1 MSIIT
6 IVGATFSNKASVV
19 REITATSGYKTIDH
33 QKIIEGAAQSSG
45 IHESKILDAFTA
57 KASVFSRFTHEKER
71 SVAHLRL
78 ALANLM
84 LEDQLLITGPV
95 SYLIPDKISH
105 VLRVCLVAELK
116 YRIQEATQRQGIAE
130 KKALQQIRQQDEDLS
145 AWLKMLSRGDDPWAS
160 GLYDI
165 VVPMDKTEVAA
176 AAELILEKAGS
187 DVVAKTAHS
196 QSALKDF
203 LLAAKVDVKL
213 AQEGH
218 NVSVDARKGAI
229 TLTINKNVL
238 MLSRLEEDLRFIA
251 EKVVG
256 VESIAIRIGEG
267 FHQPDIYRRYD
278 FEIPSKIL
286 LVDDERDFVQTLSE
300 RLIMRDMGSAVAY
313 DGESALSMIA
323 DEEPEVMVLDLR
335 MPGIDGIEV
344 LRQVKST
351 NPNIEV
357 IVLTGHGTE
366 KDKEVCMELGAFA
379 FLQKPVNIQL
389 LSQTL
394 MQANEKARGKKFNQS
409 STRP

>member
-1 MSIIT
+1 MSVIT
-6 IVGATFSNKASVV
+6 LIGAAFSNKSAVV
-19 REITATSGYKTIDH
+19 KEITSTSGYKTLDL
-33 QKIIEGAAQSSG
+33 QKIVAGAVAGSGMNEG
-45 IHESKILDAFTA
+45 KILGAFSA
-57 KASVFSRFTHEKER
+57 KTSVFNRFTHEKER

-78 ALANLM
+78 SLAQLM
-84 LEDQLLITGPV
+84 TEDQLLITGPV
-95 SYLIPDKISH
+95 SFLIPDKISH

-116 YRIQEATQRQGIAE
+116 FRINEAMQREGIAE
-130 KKALQQIRQQDEDLS
+130 KTALQHIRQQDEDLA
-145 AWLKMLSRGDDPWAS
+145 AWLKMLSRGEDPWAS

-176 AAELILEKAGS
+176 AAALILEKAGS

-196 QSALKDF
+196 EAALSDF
-203 LLAAKVDVKL
+203 LLAAQVDVKL

-218 NVSVDARKGAI
+218 NVTVDARRGAI

-238 MLSRLEEDLRFIA
+238 MLSRLEEDLKSIV
-251 EKVVG
+251 EKVPGVG
-256 VESIAIRIGEG
+256 SITTRIGEG

-278 FEIPSKIL
+278 FEMPSKVL

-313 DGESALSMIA
+313 DGESALTMIA
-323 DEEPEVMVLDLR
+323 DEEPEVMILDLR

-344 LRQVKST
+344 LRQVKNT
-351 NPNIEV
+351 NPDIEV

-366 KDKEVCMELGAFA
+366 KDKDLCMELGAFA
-379 FLQKPVNIQL
+379 FLQKPVDIQL

-394 MQANEKARGKKFNQS
+394 MQANERVQNKKK
-409 STRP
+409 RK

>member
-1 MSIIT
+1 MSVIT
-6 IVGATFSNKASVV
+6 LIGAAFSNKSAVV
-19 REITATSGYKTIDH
+19 KEITSTSGYKTLDL
-33 QKIIEGAAQSSG
+33 QKIVAGAVAGSGMNEG
-45 IHESKILDAFTA
+45 KILGAFSA
-57 KASVFSRFTHEKER
+57 KTSVFNRFTHEKER

-78 ALANLM
+78 SLAQLM
-84 LEDQLLITGPV
+84 TEDQLLITGPV
-95 SYLIPDKISH
+95 SFLIPDKISH

-116 YRIQEATQRQGIAE
+116 FRINEAMQREGIAE
-130 KKALQQIRQQDEDLS
+130 KAALQHIRQQDEDLA
-145 AWLKMLSRGDDPWAS
+145 AWLKMLSRGEDPWAS

-176 AAELILEKAGS
+176 AAALILEKAGS

-196 QSALKDF
+196 EAALSDF
-203 LLAAKVDVKL
+203 LLAAQVDVKL

-218 NVSVDARKGAI
+218 NVTVDARRGAI

-238 MLSRLEEDLRFIA
+238 MLSRLEEDLKSIV
-251 EKVVG
+251 EKVPGVG
-256 VESIAIRIGEG
+256 SITTRIGEG

-278 FEIPSKIL
+278 FEMPSKVL

-313 DGESALSMIA
+313 DGESALTMIA
-323 DEEPEVMVLDLR
+323 DEEPEVMILDLR

-344 LRQVKST
+344 LRQVKNT
-351 NPNIEV
+351 NPDIEV

-366 KDKEVCMELGAFA
+366 KDKDLCMELGAFA
-379 FLQKPVNIQL
+379 FLQKPVDIQL

-394 MQANEKARGKKFNQS
+394 MQANERVQNKKK
-409 STRP
+409 RK

>member
-1 MSIIT
+1 MSVIT
-6 IVGATFSNKASVV
+6 LIGAAFSNKSAVIK
-19 REITATSGYKTIDH
+19 EITSTSGYKTLDL
-33 QKIIEGAAQSSG
+33 QKIVAGAVAGSGMNEG
-45 IHESKILDAFTA
+45 KILGAFSA
-57 KASVFSRFTHEKER
+57 KTSVFNRFTHEKER

-78 ALANLM
+78 SLAQLM
-84 LEDQLLITGPV
+84 TEDQLLITGPV
-95 SYLIPDKISH
+95 SFLIPDKISH

-116 YRIQEATQRQGIAE
+116 FRINEAMQREGIDE
-130 KKALQQIRQQDEDLS
+130 KTALQHIRQQDEDLA
-145 AWLKMLSRGDDPWAS
+145 AWLKMLSRGEDPWAS

-176 AAELILEKAGS
+176 AATLILEKAGS

-196 QSALKDF
+196 EAALSDF
-203 LLAAKVDVKL
+203 LLAAQVDVKL

-218 NVSVDARKGAI
+218 NVTVDARRGAI

-238 MLSRLEEDLRFIA
+238 MLSRLEEDLKSIV
-251 EKVVG
+251 EKVPGVG
-256 VESIAIRIGEG
+256 SITTRIGEG

-278 FEIPSKIL
+278 FEMPSKVL

-313 DGESALSMIA
+313 DGESALTMIA
-323 DEEPEVMVLDLR
+323 DEEPEVMILDLR

-344 LRQVKST
+344 LRQVKNT
-351 NPNIEV
+351 NPDIEV

-366 KDKEVCMELGAFA
+366 KDKDLCMELGAFA
-379 FLQKPVNIQL
+379 FLQKPVDIQL

-394 MQANEKARGKKFNQS
+394 MQANERVQNKKK
-409 STRP
+409 RK

>member
-1 MSIIT
+1 MSVIT
-6 IVGATFSNKASVV
+6 LIGAAFSNKSAVIK
-19 REITATSGYKTIDH
+19 EITSTSDYKTLDL
-33 QKIIEGAAQSSG
+33 QKIVAGAVAGSGMNEG
-45 IHESKILDAFTA
+45 KILGAFSA
-57 KASVFSRFTHEKER
+57 KTSVFNRFTHEKER

-78 ALANLM
+78 SLAQLM
-84 LEDQLLITGPV
+84 TEDQLLITGPV
-95 SYLIPDKISH
+95 SFLIPDKISH

-116 YRIQEATQRQGIAE
+116 FRITEAMQREGIAE
-130 KKALQQIRQQDEDLS
+130 KTALQHIRQQDEDLA
-145 AWLKMLSRGDDPWAS
+145 AWLKMLSRGNDPWAS

-165 VVPMDKTEVAA
+165 VVPMDKTAVANAA
-176 AAELILEKAGS
+176 ALILEKAGS

-196 QSALKDF
+196 EAALSDF
-203 LLAAKVDVKL
+203 LLAAQVDVKL

-218 NVSVDARKGAI
+218 NVTVDARRGAI

-238 MLSRLEEDLRFIA
+238 MLSRLEEDLKSIV
-251 EKVVG
+251 EKVPGVG
-256 VESIAIRIGEG
+256 SITTRIGEG

-278 FEIPSKIL
+278 FEMPSKVL

-313 DGESALSMIA
+313 DGESALTMIA
-323 DEEPEVMVLDLR
+323 DEEPEVMILDLR

-351 NPNIEV
+351 NPDIEV

-366 KDKEVCMELGAFA
+366 KDKDLCTNLGAFA
-379 FLQKPVNIQL
+379 FLQKPVDIQL

-394 MQANEKARGKKFNQS
+394 MQANEKVQNKKK
-409 STRP
+409 RK